1 MIAMVL
7 AAGLGTRLR
16 PLTEAIPKPAL
27 PLLGSSLLEQNL
39 ALVRRLGV
47 TEVVV
52 NASHRA
58 EVVAEVAR
66 RAADRLGLRLHLSFE
81 RPEPLGTGG
90 ALVAARPLL
99 DRGETI
105 VLVNGDVL
113 TDMDLAPALERH
125 RAERP
130 AATLVLRSMPAD
142 ADYAPV
148 EIDDRGQVLRIAG
161 QGREGVGRPFL
172 FAGIHFLEPL
182 VLDVL
187 PPEGASCINRQ
198 GHVALVERGGR
209 IHGHVIDEGSWSDVG
224 TPERYRQAVLDLLRG
239 RYRLPGFEA
248 IEGVYVAPEAVVEE
262 GARLHAPAWIGPGA
276 RVEAN
281 AEVGPEAVVLPGA
294 RVSGRLVCDVAFPEI
309 R

>member
-1 MIAMVL
+1 MIGMVL

-27 PLLGSSLLEQNL
+27 PLLGSTLLEQNL

-52 NASHRA
+52 NAAHRA

-66 RAADRLGLRLHLSFE
+66 RAAEKLGLRLHLSFE

-113 TDMDLAPALERH
+113 TDMDLAPALARH

-130 AATLVLRSMPAD
+130 AATMVLRPMPAG
-142 ADYAPV
+142 AGFAPV
-148 EIDDRGQVLRIAG
+148 EIDAHGEVLRIAG
-161 QGREGVGRPFL
+161 HGREGEGRPYL
-172 FAGIHFLEPL
+172 FAGIHFLEPR
-182 VLDVL
+182 VLDAL
-187 PPEGASCINRQ
+187 PPEGPSCINRQ
-198 GHVALVERGGR
+198 GHVLLILRGERVLGC
-209 IHGHVIDEGSWSDVG
+209 VIEEGSWSDVG
-224 TPERYRQAVLDLLRG
+224 TPERYRQANLDLLRG

-248 IEGVYVAPEAVVEE
+248 VAEVVASPDAVVEE

-276 RVEAN
+276 RVEAG

-294 RVSGRLVCDVAFPEI
+294 RVSGRLECDVAFPEI
-309 R
+309 G